1 MRRGKGG
8 SRAGAP
14 KGVLPARDRL
24 LGHATPS
31 PPPPA
36 GRPWVLLDTN
46 ALFLPFTRRF
56 PLEAEVQRLMEGA
69 RIGVPQSVHGELRR
83 LEARGGAHARAAR
96 LFADR
101 FPSLPTD
108 LHGDDALESLARE
121 LGAWVVTSDRALRTR
136 LEAQGLGVLFPRG
149 DHHLA
154 SSPRAPPFP

>member
-1 MRRGKGG
+1 MRQGKGS
-8 SRAGAP
+8 SRTAVPRG
-14 KGVLPARDRL
+14 GLSARDRL
-24 LGHATPS
+24 LGHPTPS
-31 PPPPA
+31 SSPPS

-56 PLEAEVQRLMEGA
+56 PLEAEIRRLMEGA
-69 RIGVPQSVHGELRR
+69 RIGVPQSVHGELKR
-83 LEARGGAHARAAR
+83 LEVRGGPHARAAR
-96 LFADR
+96 LLADR

-121 LGAWVVTSDRALRTR
+121 LGAWVVTSDRALRAR

-149 DHHLA
+149 DRHLA